1 MFGHAGRDDG
11 AVRRDLGCA
20 RLGSLLKQRAD
31 RGDPLL
37 PGGRPLTLPLPSGRT
52 VPPGEAAAAAADGDR
67 AALERLAVLNR
78 EQIEIAARHDVLSTA
93 LAVARERWAT
103 ARLMAAGL
111 AQ

>member
-1 MFGHAGRDDG
+1 MPPAFRTNALPGPNAGRDKWQ
-11 AVRRDLGCA
+11 AFMVKLANHRTPLNRDLVRIA
-20 RLGSLLKQRAD
+20 VERR
-31 RGDPLL
+31 
-37 PGGRPLTLPLPSGRT
+37 
-52 VPPGEAAAAAADGDR
+52 EAAAAAADGDR